1 MMIRA
6 RGFSFEMTLD
16 QEATRLRALA
26 RHLEDATPTV
36 LTAMGVQAVSWAVQ
50 DFRERSNGGN
60 AAGVSW
66 APITLSGARTRLAGR
81 APYRNDSRELKSLH
95 EQEKPL
101 LEKLRRKMPSNKRL
115 AGQKQVYG
123 PKKTPGMIRGKLAR
137 NFMETE
143 DGQKIVEIRKNR
155 QKIKKRRAKQI
166 EREKSNAKVGVDTG
180 RLVNSLVYGVADL
193 SSIKTPKGKDSEA
206 PRENLKRAAFD
217 ISGNVIRVG
226 SNMKYAGY
234 FDERRPIFGP
244 DFMSSDRKQKMDRL
258 IEQAIDK
265 YLEKKFNA

>member
-50 DFRERSNGGN
+50 DFREKSNGGT
-60 AAGVSW
+60 AGGNSW
-66 APITLSGARTRLAGR
+66 KPISLSGARTRLAGR
-81 APYRNDSRELKSLH
+81 DAYRSDSKSLKGLRDA
-95 EQEKPL
+95 EAPL
-101 LEKLRRKMPSNKRL
+101 REMLRKRL
-115 AGQKQVYG
+115 PAGKNKAPNRG
-123 PKKTPGMIRGKLAR
+123 AIASNFMDKTPEGK
-137 NFMETE
+137 
-143 DGQKIVEIRKNR
+143 EIRSI
-155 QKIKKRRAKQI
+155 QKTRKKIRDKRRKQI
-166 EREKSNAKVGVDTG
+166 EREKNSAKVGVDTG

-206 PRENLKRAAFD
+206 PREGLKRAAFD
-217 ISGNVIRVG
+217 IQGNVIRIG

-244 DFMSSDRKQKMDRL
+244 DFMSSERKQKMDRL
-258 IEQAIDK
+258 IEQAIDR

>member
-81 APYRNDSRELKSLH
+81 APYRNDSRSLKGLR
-95 EQEKPL
+95 EAEKPI
-101 LEKLRRKMPSNKRL
+101 LEMLRKRL
-115 AGQKQVYG
+115 PAGQDKA
-123 PKKTPGMIRGKLAR
+123 KNRAAIASNFMAKTPEGKELR
-137 NFMETE
+137 SI
-143 DGQKIVEIRKNR
+143 QKTR
-155 QKIKKRRAKQI
+155 QKIRDKRRKQI
-166 EREKSNAKVGVDTG
+166 EREKSSAKVGVDTG

-206 PRENLKRAAFD
+206 PREGLKRAAFD
-217 ISGNVIRVG
+217 IQGNSIRVG